1 MYKADV
7 VIVGAGASGLSAAY
21 HIAKSTGGKAVIYVL
36 EHKDRPAKKI
46 LASGNGRCN
55 FTNDVIDKES
65 YRGNNPCFAY
75 NLIKKYDKK
84 WLISFFRELGIVHT
98 CINGYYYPHSL
109 QAATVVNS
117 FISALNRY
125 NVHIITDAH
134 ADNIYHSGEKRYI
147 VTANDVKY
155 SAPYVVLASGG
166 KSYMPLGADG
176 SGYKLAK
183 NMGHKV
189 TNTFPALCG
198 LILKGINFKRASGV
212 RAKGNVK
219 LICQNTI
226 ISESS
231 GELQF
236 ADYGLSGIPVFQI
249 SRYAADIINSGGSCE
264 LGIDIVPDYRED
276 ELYDIISEIMHNNPE
291 RSFASVLNA
300 FIPIKLSEV
309 LIHDLSIKNVRDMC
323 AGIKN
328 IYLTVKD
335 IMPFDKAQVTAGG
348 VDVSEIEND
357 TMQSKFCSGLYI
369 TGELLDIDGNCGG
382 YNLHFAFATGAC
394 AGMHIGGR
402 MTDGNKNKSVKG

>member
-7 VIVGAGASGLSAAY
+7 VVIGAGASGLSAAY
-21 HIAKSTGGKAVIYVL
+21 HIAKTTGGKAVIYVL
-36 EHKDRPAKKI
+36 EHKDKPAKKI

-65 YRGNNPCFAY
+65 FRGHNPCFAY
-75 NLIKKYDKK
+75 NLVKKYDKE

-109 QAATVVNS
+109 QAATVGSS

-125 NVHIITDAH
+125 NVHLITGAH
-134 ADNIYHSGEKRYI
+134 ADNIYYSDERYI

-155 SAPYVVLASGG
+155 SAAYVVLALGG
-166 KSYMPLGADG
+166 KSYTPLGADG

-189 TNTFPALCG
+189 TDTFPALCG
-198 LILKGINFKRASGV
+198 LVLKGINFKRASGV

-219 LICQNTI
+219 LIRQNKI

-236 ADYGLSGIPVFQI
+236 TDYGLSGIPVFQI
-249 SRYAADIINSGGSCE
+249 SRYAADIINSGASCE
-264 LGIDIVPDYRED
+264 LRADIVPDYRED
-276 ELYDIISEIMHNNPE
+276 ELFDIISEIIHNNPE
-291 RSFASVLNA
+291 RTFASVLNA

-309 LIHDLSIKNVRDMC
+309 LIHDLNIKNVHDMC
-323 AGIKN
+323 SGIKN

-335 IMPFDKAQVTAGG
+335 TMSFDKAQVTAGG
-348 VDVSEIEND
+348 VDVCEIEND
-357 TMQSKFCSGLYI
+357 TMQSKFCNRLYI

-382 YNLHFAFATGAC
+382 YNLHFAFASGAC
-394 AGMHIGGR
+394 AGIHIGGR
-402 MTDGNKNKSVKG
+402 ITDGYKNKPVKG